1 MPELTE
7 QTLDEQ
13 VQFVK
18 HEMLLCLSAAHN
30 IENEAHHHSLLMSAH
45 RHGVV
50 LQALAA
56 VQQCEQM
63 YRLEKKLGNI
73 DAALQ
78 KLGIVQSPEQ
88 AARIVDTL
96 GTLINVLENP
106 LTVDVR

>member
-1 MPELTE
+1 MPQLTE
-7 QTLDEQ
+7 QTFDEQ

-18 HEMLLCLSAAHN
+18 HEMLVCLSAAHN
-30 IENEAHHHSLLMSAH
+30 IENEAHHHGLLMSAH

-56 VQQCEQM
+56 ARQCEQM
-63 YRLEKKLGNI
+63 DRLEKKLGNI
-73 DAALQ
+73 DAALHQ
-78 KLGIVQSPEQ
+78 LSMVHSSEQ

-96 GTLINVLENP
+96 NTLINVLENP